1 MYKDSANIF
10 TLD

>member
-1 MYKDSANIF
+1 MYKESANIF